1 MRIIAGQFR
10 SRTLVAPRGDK
21 TRPTTDRA
29 REALF
34 NVLSNT
40 IDLVDASVL
49 DLFTGS
55 GALAFEAISRGA
67 AQATLV
73 EDNRYA
79 LQAAK
84 ENASLLHVD
93 EVVDIVAKDVYKYL
107 QHATT
112 EPFDIIFADPPYND
126 PRTQYEL
133 PALLFDGG
141 WLAAKGVCIIE
152 HRAGESALA
161 PVGSVILREL
171 NAGEAGFTIL
181 TYATRVDTT
190 ETISV

>member
-1 MRIIAGQFR
+1 MRIIAGRFR

-34 NVLSNT
+34 NVLSNMF
-40 IDLVDASVL
+40 DLNEVSVL
-49 DLFTGS
+49 DLFAGS
-55 GALAFEAISRGA
+55 GALAYEAMSRGA
-67 AQATLV
+67 TQATLV

-79 LQAAK
+79 LQAAR
-84 ENASLLHVD
+84 ENAAALGVED
-93 EVVDIVAKDVYKYL
+93 EVDIAAKDVFKYV
-107 QHATT
+107 QQPAV

-133 PALLFDGG
+133 PALIFDGA
-141 WLAAKGVCIIE
+141 WLAPNGLCIIE
-152 HRAGESALA
+152 HRTGEAALA
-161 PVGSVILREL
+161 PIGAKILREL

-181 TYATRVDTT
+181 AHTPM
-190 ETISV
+190 ETDAQ